1 MPDFRQRVVSYTV
14 GCFLCVFVFDRLCS
28 VHLLRNAVFE
38 NKFVF
43 HSNGCVSGGGRGVE
57 CVCAYVCVCVCVC
70 MCVLPSLDV

>member
-43 HSNGCVSGGGRGVE
+43 HSNGGGCLGGGGGLSVCVRMFVY
-57 CVCAYVCVCVCVC
+57 VCAFVRVCCQA
-70 MCVLPSLDV
+70 